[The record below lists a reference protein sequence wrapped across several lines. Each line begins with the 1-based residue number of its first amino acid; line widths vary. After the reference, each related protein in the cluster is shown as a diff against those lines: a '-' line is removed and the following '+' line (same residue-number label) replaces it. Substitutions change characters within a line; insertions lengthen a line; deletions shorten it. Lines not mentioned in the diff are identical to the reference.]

1 MANNYDTVTTGN
13 IPDEFK
19 PYIKSA
25 LSAGES
31 AYGGGLLSQVAGASN
46 LQNKA
51 WGSGISGL
59 ESTVA
64 GNKETLEQ
72 QRARLQQMAM
82 TGGANE
88 LQDALKLDVG
98 MGNAAIGNQ
107 YGASGTLGSYRQNL
121 ASATSEDAAK
131 AKFAQ
136 QVITN
141 KSAAEKALVDNAS
154 GMSSDQSNL
163 VKTLES
169 SGGQQRN
176 VEQQGLDSA
185 WQGLQRYAST
195 IFGNPARQSTQVV
208 QNSNFGSGG
217 K

>member
-1 MANNYDTVTTGN
+1 MANYDTVTTGN

-19 PYIKSA
+19 PYIKKTIDTAESVYNSGA
-25 LSAGES
+25 LSK
-31 AYGGGLLSQVAGASN
+31 VAGVSD
-46 LQNKA
+46 LQKKA

-59 ESTVA
+59 ESTVT
-64 GNKETLEQ
+64 GNKETLEE
-72 QRARLQQMAM
+72 QRARLQEMAK
-82 TGGANE
+82 TGGASE
-88 LQDALKLDVG
+88 LQDALALDIG
-98 MGNAAIGNQ
+98 MGNATIGNQ

-154 GMSSDQSNL
+154 GMSADASNL

-169 SGGQQRN
+169 SGSQQRG
-176 VEQQGLDSA
+176 VEQQGLDAA

-195 IFGNPARQSTQVV
+195 VFGNPARQSTQVV
-208 QNSNFGSGG
+208 QNNLGGGGG

>member
-1 MANNYDTVTTGN
+1 MANYDKVTTGN
-13 IPDEFK
+13 IPDEFI
-19 PYIKSA
+19 PYIKKA
-25 LSAGES
+25 VNTAES
-31 AYGGGLLSQVAGASN
+31 VYNSGDLNKVAGVSN
-46 LQNKA
+46 LQKKA
-51 WGSGISGL
+51 WGSGASGL

-64 GNKETLEQ
+64 GNKETLEE

-88 LQDALKLDVG
+88 LQDALALDVG

-136 QVITN
+136 QVISN

-154 GMSSDQSNL
+154 GMSADATNL
-163 VKTLES
+163 IKTLES
-169 SGGQQRN
+169 SGSQQRS
-176 VEQQGLDSA
+176 VEQQELDST

-195 IFGNPARQSTQVV
+195 VFGNPARQSTQLI

>member
-1 MANNYDTVTTGN
+1 MAYDVITTGN

-19 PYIKSA
+19 PYIEKVMQR
-25 LSAGES
+25 GEGVYNS
-31 AYGGGLLSQVAGASN
+31 GALSQVAGVSD

-51 WGSGISGL
+51 WGSGMSGL
-59 ESTVA
+59 ENTVA

-72 QRARLQQMAM
+72 QRARLQEMAR

-121 ASATSEDAAK
+121 ASASSEDAAK
-131 AKFAQ
+131 SKFAQ
-136 QVITN
+136 QVLTN
-141 KSAAEKALVDNAS
+141 KAAAEKALVDNAS
-154 GMSSDQSNL
+154 GLSSDQSNL

-169 SGGQQRN
+169 SGNQQRN
-176 VEQQGLDSA
+176 IEQQGLDSV

-195 IFGNPARQSTQVV
+195 VYGNPSRQSTQVI
-208 QNSNFGSGG
+208 QNSSGG
-217 K
+217 GK

>member
-1 MANNYDTVTTGN
+1 MANYDTVTTGN

-19 PYIKSA
+19 PYIERVMQR
-25 LSAGES
+25 GEG
-31 AYGGGLLSQVAGASN
+31 AYESGSLNKVAGVSD
-46 LQNKA
+46 LQKKA

-59 ESTVA
+59 EGTVA

-82 TGGANE
+82 TGGADE
-88 LQDALKLDVG
+88 LQDALALDVG

-121 ASATSEDAAK
+121 ANASSEDATK

-136 QVITN
+136 QVIQN
-141 KSAAEKALVDNAS
+141 KSAAEKALSENAS
-154 GMSSDQSNL
+154 GMSADASNL

-169 SGGQQRN
+169 SGGQQRGI
-176 VEQQGLDSA
+176 EQQSLDSV

-195 IFGNPARQSTQVV
+195 AYGNPSRQSTQVV
-208 QNSNFGSGG
+208 QNPSGG
-217 K
+217 GK

>member
-1 MANNYDTVTTGN
+1 MAKNYDVVTTGN

-19 PYIKSA
+19 PYIERVMQQ
-25 LSAGES
+25 GEAS
-31 AYGGGLLSQVAGASN
+31 FGSGALSQVAGVSD
-46 LQNKA
+46 LQKKA

-59 ESTVA
+59 EDTVA

-82 TGGANE
+82 TGGADE

-121 ASATSEDAAK
+121 ASASSEDAAK

-136 QVITN
+136 QVIQN
-141 KSAAEKALVDNAS
+141 KSAAEKALGENAS
-154 GMSSDQSNL
+154 GMSADASNL

-169 SGGQQRN
+169 SGSQQRG
-176 VEQQGLDSA
+176 VEQQGLDSV
-185 WQGLQRYAST
+185 WQGLQRYASSVY
-195 IFGNPARQSTQVV
+195 GNPSRQSTQIV
-208 QNSNFGSGG
+208 QNNPSGG
-217 K
+217 GK